1 MKKETQEG
9 FFIMKWKNFVVMMT
23 SIVVGTNTTTGL
35 IFNQE
40 QNTLQIEYN
49 IKRANRMRDNE
60 RERNAFILKID
71 NLEEKVRERN
81 KELKDLKS

>member
-40 QNTLQIEYN
+40 QNTLQIDYN